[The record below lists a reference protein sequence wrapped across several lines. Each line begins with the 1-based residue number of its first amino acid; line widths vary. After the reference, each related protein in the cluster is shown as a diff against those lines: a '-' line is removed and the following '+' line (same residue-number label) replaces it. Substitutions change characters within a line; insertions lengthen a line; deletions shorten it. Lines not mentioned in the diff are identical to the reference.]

1 MFSQNIKLGQILL
14 DTDGKRVQAHG
25 GSLFF
30 DNDTFYF
37 YGENKEKLMVRERYG
52 LGEYVITLQKIYI
65 IGEMNGLL
73 SR

>member
-1 MFSQNIKLGQILL
+1 MFSQNIKPCQILL
-14 DTDGKRVQAHG
+14 DTDGKQVQAHG

-37 YGENKEKLMVRERYG
+37 YGENKKKLMVRERYG

-65 IGEMNGLL
+65 IGEMKGC
-73 SR
+73 